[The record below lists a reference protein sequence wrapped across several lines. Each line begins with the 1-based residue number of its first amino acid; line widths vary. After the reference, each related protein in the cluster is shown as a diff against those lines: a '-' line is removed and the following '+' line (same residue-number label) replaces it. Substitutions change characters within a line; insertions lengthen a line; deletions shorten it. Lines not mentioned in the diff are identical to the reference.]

1 MAGERGG
8 SEFRSLVIGGA
19 IMAVM
24 GLLVMVVAAV
34 SVGTGA
40 DITASGTGVLGL
52 ILLLIG
58 GLLALAAYV
67 GGKGGD
73 Q

>member
-1 MAGERGG
+1 MTGERGG
-8 SEFRSLVIGGA
+8 AEFRSLAIGGA
-19 IMAVM
+19 IMAAM

-58 GLLALAAYV
+58 AVLALTAYL